1 MFWDPKI
8 SCCYLRSSRRFE
20 LCGEK
25 NASCGGEMFLATTE
39 DQPWVRKDS
48 WWDSWGASL
57 CYQIGGSTGCS
68 CVTSLL
74 QGHVISIWLL
84 VGGRREGAEP
94 GPDASLSYGSKGRE
108 VKLCLLM
115 EENVSCW
122 FRTELARQEGPRI
135 WKQVNSG
142 QRFTNAWLSQPD
154 AFPSLGIWFLTGGV
168 PSCVLWPLPNA
179 SFGTLKTVEYFFSP
193 LHSSSINFCGLSIL
207 LRYWGFSHSI
217 AFSFQY
223 CELFFLGKEG
233 GFDNIQWFFWN
244 FCNNFGLIVIGMSF
258 FACTADV
265 AIYTA
270 NSLLYLYSVNSL
282 YIRYGWKSIFTD
294 VDQEELSVSV
304 GAFVCLFLTLVFLL
318 QWKFLVQRLSMWS
331 LSVSIILTS
340 LISHSLGF
348 FFLMS
353 FLITLLYKLLSSQ
366 LLWFIF
372 LEHSM
377 RYLNSKFSSSSLTA
391 TNSSSIAHL

>member
-1 MFWDPKI
+1 
-8 SCCYLRSSRRFE
+8 
-20 LCGEK
+20 
-25 NASCGGEMFLATTE
+25 
-39 DQPWVRKDS
+39 
-48 WWDSWGASL
+48 
-57 CYQIGGSTGCS
+57 
-68 CVTSLL
+68 
-74 QGHVISIWLL
+74 
-84 VGGRREGAEP
+84 
-94 GPDASLSYGSKGRE
+94 
-108 VKLCLLM
+108 
-115 EENVSCW
+115 
-122 FRTELARQEGPRI
+122 
-135 WKQVNSG
+135 
-142 QRFTNAWLSQPD
+142 
-154 AFPSLGIWFLTGGV
+154 
-168 PSCVLWPLPNA
+168 
-179 SFGTLKTVEYFFSP
+179 
-193 LHSSSINFCGLSIL
+193 
-207 LRYWGFSHSI
+207 
-217 AFSFQY
+217 
-223 CELFFLGKEG
+223 
-233 GFDNIQWFFWN
+233 
-244 FCNNFGLIVIGMSF
+244 MSF
-258 FACTADV
+258 FACIADV

-294 VDQEELSVSV
+294 VDQEGLSVSV

>member
-1 MFWDPKI
+1 MLKETYQKCFETQKYLAVIWDLQGDLSYVGRRTHLVVVRCSLLP
-8 SCCYLRSSRRFE
+8 RESSPGSGRTLGGTLGE
-20 LCGEK
+20 LLC
-25 NASCGGEMFLATTE
+25 AT
-39 DQPWVRKDS
+39 R
-48 WWDSWGASL
+48 L
-57 CYQIGGSTGCS
+57 GGSTGCP
-68 CVTSLL
+68 CVTSFL

-84 VGGRREGAEP
+84 VGRQREGAEP

-179 SFGTLKTVEYFFSP
+179 SFGTLKTVEYFFPP
-193 LHSSSINFCGLSIL
+193 LHSSSINFCALSIL

-233 GFDNIQWFFWN
+233 GFDNI
-244 FCNNFGLIVIGMSF
+244 
-258 FACTADV
+258 
-265 AIYTA
+265 
-270 NSLLYLYSVNSL
+270 
-282 YIRYGWKSIFTD
+282 
-294 VDQEELSVSV
+294 
-304 GAFVCLFLTLVFLL
+304 
-318 QWKFLVQRLSMWS
+318 
-331 LSVSIILTS
+331 
-340 LISHSLGF
+340 
-348 FFLMS
+348 
-353 FLITLLYKLLSSQ
+353 
-366 LLWFIF
+366 
-372 LEHSM
+372 
-377 RYLNSKFSSSSLTA
+377 
-391 TNSSSIAHL
+391 